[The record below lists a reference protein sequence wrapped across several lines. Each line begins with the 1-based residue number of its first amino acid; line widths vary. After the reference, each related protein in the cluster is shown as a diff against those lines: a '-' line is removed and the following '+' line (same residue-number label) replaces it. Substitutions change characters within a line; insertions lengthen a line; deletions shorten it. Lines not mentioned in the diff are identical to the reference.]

1 MTGGVNGNV
10 TTVIPAKAGIQAICQ
25 RARALARDDAF
36 GNKWVPAFAGTT
48 DGERIGFV
56 SQIFFDAVDF
66 KAFLTPEKRFRNEM
80 QTSA

>member
-1 MTGGVNGNV
+1 M
-10 TTVIPAKAGIQAICQ
+10 PPPSFPHPPSRAQAPAGIQAVCP
-25 RARALARDDAF
+25 LLHLLSKDDAF
-36 GNKWVPAFAGTT
+36 GIKWVPAFAGTT

-80 QTSA
+80 PTSA